1 MSSVTTVGLD
11 LAKSVFQVH
20 GADAQGKKLIAR
32 TLRRAEVLKYFAKL
46 PKCLVGME
54 ACGSAHYWAR
64 EITKLGHTVKLMPP
78 KYVKPYVKRGKSDA
92 IDAEAICEAVQRPS
106 MTFVGAK
113 SETQQAHAALHS
125 VRQLLVGQRTQA
137 INALRGHMGEFGV
150 VAPQGL
156 LGMEDLARIVMDR
169 EDTRLPIAARA
180 ALAMLVAQIEATSAE
195 LARIDAALKLEHR
208 TNEASQRLETIPGVG
223 PITASALRARIGDGK
238 QFQNG
243 RHFAAWAGLVP
254 QQNSSGGKDKPGGIS
269 KKGDRY
275 LRTLFVNGA
284 MAVVQQAQ
292 RKPEKY
298 PRIAALLA
306 RMHPK
311 AVAVAVANRTAR
323 IAWAILTKGGNFI
336 AGHRTP
342 PGSEPAAAAP

>member
-1 MSSVTTVGLD
+1 MSTVTTVGLD

-20 GADAQGKKLIAR
+20 GADAQGKKLTVR
-32 TLRRAEVLKYFAKL
+32 TLRRSEVIKYFAKL
-46 PKCLVGME
+46 PQCLVGIE

-64 EITKLGHTVKLMPP
+64 EIAKLGHTVKLMPP

-106 MTFVGAK
+106 MTFVATK
-113 SETQQAHAALHS
+113 SETQQGHAALHS

-137 INALRGHMGEFGV
+137 INALRGHMSEFGIV
-150 VAPQGL
+150 SPRGL

-169 EDTRLPIAARA
+169 DDARLQIAARA

-195 LARIDAALKLEHR
+195 LARVDAALQVEHR
-208 TNEASQRLETIPGVG
+208 TNEASRRLETIPGVG

-238 QFQNG
+238 QFENG

-254 QQNSSGGKDKPGGIS
+254 VQNSSGSKEKQCGIS

-298 PRIAALLA
+298 PRIVALLA
-306 RMHPK
+306 RLHPK

-323 IAWAILTKGGNFI
+323 VAWAILTKGGTFV
-336 AGHRTP
+336 AKHGGTA
-342 PGSEPAAAAP
+342 SASTAAS

>member
-1 MSSVTTVGLD
+1 V
-11 LAKSVFQVH
+11 
-20 GADAQGKKLIAR
+20 KLI
-32 TLRRAEVLKYFAKL
+32 
-46 PKCLVGME
+46 
-54 ACGSAHYWAR
+54 
-64 EITKLGHTVKLMPP
+64 PP
-78 KYVKPYVKRGKSDA
+78 KYVKPFVKRGKSDA

-106 MTFVGAK
+106 MTFVATK
-113 SETQQAHAALHS
+113 SETQQGHAALHS

-137 INALRGHMGEFGV
+137 INALRGHMSEFGV
-150 VAPQGL
+150 VSPRGL

-169 EDTRLPIAARA
+169 EDDRLPIAARA
-180 ALAMLVAQIEATSAE
+180 ALALLVAQIEATSAE
-195 LARIDAALKLEHR
+195 LSKIDAALLLEHR
-208 TNEASQRLETIPGVG
+208 TNEASRRLETIPGVG

-238 QFQNG
+238 QFENG

-254 QQNSSGGKDKPGGIS
+254 EQNSSGGKEKRCGIS

-298 PRIAALLA
+298 PRIVALLA

-323 IAWAILTKGGNFI
+323 VAWAILTKGGSFV
-336 AGHRTP
+336 AGHGTKSDTR
-342 PGSEPAAAAP
+342 AAA